1 MQVDYPSVIRGVGL
15 LLQPQPGDEIAH
27 VYALIDTKGRGVVTK
42 DDVVNAVKKDAG
54 VRDIIRGSTTMRNLL
69 HPTAC
74 AAAFSRLKVKRSG
87 GIVQLPKFKKWVETC
102 VGTEVPPLA
111 NVIEEVFRLIDAD
124 GSGGVDK
131 DEIFHAVRFDE
142 VVRDVLQ
149 LADSLKRLLRPREF
163 REVFAQLDAD
173 GSGLVSLKEFRAFA
187 LGVSADEIA
196 NPRLSSDGPQ
206 SADPVGDLF
215 ALLDKDYSGNVEKG
229 EMLKAIRS
237 DARVRELLR
246 HTESLQVLLRPAA
259 FETAFADLDVDDSGL
274 VWLDE
279 FRAFAEGLSKR
290 VPKPTSDDII
300 SEVFALIDTNQSG
313 DLDKDEIVSAVHDN
327 EAVRDIIH
335 LSQHLLILLRPQTF
349 DAAFAA
355 MRTRKS
361 GKVTLDE
368 FRAFATGLVK
378 AREEAALEGAATHA
392 RLVDGEKNQNGK
404 EKGNEKGAG
413 KGIANGK
420 KQKQKQAA
428 IAKDASWRAPSGM
441 ASFLGDA
448 SHADSHKVALDDL
461 FCEESPWFHRA
472 VLCRGFKS
480 HMTHEGELEQSGI
493 VIGRRMRHTGAKS
506 QNKPRAQARRGS
518 SHAMKV
524 ERHNSER
531 KFVVAEARSVEEHQI
546 TFADGVSDWVPL
558 STETDASGRKCRLAD
573 LKSPEDLQHC
583 MWLRHFLGGAAC
595 ASAEAHLSDRMLELL
610 HTLQDHQA
618 EIAKSAAHEHLVG
631 HELVDHHVRVQLI
644 PDGPWDHAVALEYH
658 EKSADHLLA
667 FQDGSTSCVNLS
679 KVHYVVCDSAA
690 GQSQSDQAVVDSHW
704 VGDFLRKYMKAQEG
718 GKVIATSRMAA
729 RAAAASAA
737 AHADDTETFAV
748 GGVVPLRTASMPFK
762 VAERLK
768 LEHAK
773 DVKALEIAQN
783 KIKQLE
789 AAANLSTPEQTTAD
803 AQDMIKHLE
812 AQLASQAKA
821 LEAATVTPEAVPRP
835 DSVVDQIFVSLDKD
849 GSGSVPKMELYR
861 AMKDDHQIRGRMEA
875 CEALKSLLHPRTFI
889 GAFKLL
895 DADGSGQVTLAE
907 FRVFAFRA
915 VTEKPTVA
923 DVVGDVFALISAE
936 VSGPVTKMGLLRA
949 IKNNPQV
956 RDALRLSPSLR
967 DLLHPRKVLRAFK
980 LLDVDGSGDITLDE
994 FRVFAARVAESGAAA
1009 PDPDAIAELFAA
1021 LDKGGDGTV
1030 EKREILVAV
1039 KSDAAVRDLLRAS
1052 ETLQVLLRPRAFAQ
1066 AFKSLDAQSTG
1077 RVTLAQFRA
1086 FANGLANEA
1095 TPSSVVVA
1103 ISESKQGSTT
1113 TNDIDALFALI
1124 DKDGTGTL
1132 EKREILRAV
1141 NSNASVRDML
1151 KLSEPLKALLRPRAF
1166 AAAFKTL
1173 DGDKSGC
1180 VNLPEFRAFALN
1192 LTQGSAT
1199 SKPDDVGEVFSLIDA
1214 DGSGKVDKAEILR
1227 AVRNNSKVRD
1237 ILSSSDS
1244 LKTLMKPRAFAEA
1257 FKKLD
1262 TNRSG
1267 DVTLAGFRTFAKG
1280 LSVESKLP
1288 KETQPEGNHASKYE
1302 SKHESKHERTLERTL
1317 ESKQESKRENE
1328 TANDIDVLFA
1338 LIDKDGTG
1346 TLEKREILRAV
1357 NSNASV
1363 RDMLKLSEPLKA
1375 LLRPRAFAAAFKTLD
1390 GDKSGCVNLPE
1401 FRAFALNLT
1410 QGSATSKPDDVGE
1423 VFSLIDADGS
1433 GKVDKAEI
1441 LRAVRN
1447 NSKVRDILSSSDSL
1461 KTLMKPRAF
1470 AEAFKKLD
1478 TNRSGDVTLAG
1489 FRTFAKGLSVGN
1501 TMTKNDDVAK
1511 VFALMDNDGSDM
1523 VDKAEILRAV
1533 RDNAEVRDLL
1543 RASGDG
1549 LGALLRPRAFKAAFA
1564 RLSSNVEGL
1573 VSMQD
1578 FRALAASLV
1587 TRPKSADA
1595 MAPGLEDQFPA
1606 APGPLAARHCASLGL
1621 SGNSVTGN
1629 LLRVKWTHDNDWQLG
1644 LVVCFSRETKKHLV
1658 HYADG
1663 DAIWHDMKPLRHEVI
1678 DFESGQ
1684 KEELKAVLWAVP
1696 YLENDI
1702 KVAEL
1707 VASREYGDDKD
1718 LMAQVER
1725 EVRAEL
1731 NLPAGANVFEQD
1743 DAAHEGYI
1751 QLAHR
1756 KLLLGR
1762 IRHSLRGAEMLPEH
1776 SPEHGDELVDEL
1788 IRVEWS
1794 GGEWH
1799 AGIVEDYDAELG
1811 QHFIEYE
1818 DGDLQW
1824 HDLKATKFALIDVL
1838 DQTSLEGLDWAV
1850 DVVQN
1855 NMKHMIGSSG
1865 AVRHSKWVLLSK
1877 LYLIQVIDHPCSVR
1891 QSDGSWRTGI
1901 ILELERESGRHLIEY
1916 SDNTV
1921 EWVVLRET
1929 EHRLLDATYIKE
1941 PAVVSWLSKS
1951 LTAKAAE
1958 RSARGISTKV
1968 AWTKLLAALL
1978 RGGDRSVSP
1987 DTDAIPGRQALALA
2001 DADHAAN
2008 LGLTGQA
2015 LVGRRISV
2023 QWQDSN
2029 NAAGNW
2035 YDGKVEKHDPVKK
2048 RHLVAYDDGE
2058 LKWEEISTLHHRVH
2072 PQEGGGAMPTSI
2084 PAAHKQH
2091 AALLGLERE
2100 NLVGHRVS
2108 VQWGDANDGTGGKWY
2123 DGVVKQFD
2131 GKLGLHL
2138 IKYDDGD
2145 AKWESM
2151 ATLHHRVHGTTRTRS
2166 AEGGHMALS
2175 PSAHPHHAR
2184 HLGLEGAALVGHIIN
2199 VQWAHSAAGNSNVR
2213 RFIHGF

>member
-1 MQVDYPSVIRGVGL
+1 MCVVCVGVYTTDWHSRLRAPLDFNNGLPIGIFQRRQPLRVRYHYGAPKHPQRTGHSDALTTLSCEGHAHLISPCVHALPSSDFFALRRTHSPHPPHPPLISPYYTITAHRSISTLLACPLSLVQVDYPSVIRGVGL
-15 LLQPQPGDEIAH
+15 LLQPQPGDEVAH
-27 VYALIDTKGRGVVTK
+27 VYAMIDTKGRGVVTK

-54 VRDIIRGSTTMRNLL
+54 VREIIRGSTTMRNLL

-74 AAAFSRLKVKRSG
+74 AAAFSQLKVKRSG
-87 GIVQLPKFKKWVETC
+87 GIVQLPKFKKWVKTC

-111 NVIEEVFRLIDAD
+111 DVIEEVFRLIDAD

-131 DEIFHAVRFDE
+131 DEIFRAVRFDE

-163 REVFAQLDAD
+163 GEVFAQLDAD
-173 GSGLVSLKEFRAFA
+173 GSGLVSLKEFRTFA
-187 LGVSADEIA
+187 LGVSEDEIA
-196 NPRLSSDGPQ
+196 NPCLSSDGPQ

-259 FETAFADLDVDDSGL
+259 FEKAFADLDVDDSGL

-313 DLDKDEIVSAVHDN
+313 DLDKEEILSAVHDN

-361 GKVTLDE
+361 GKVTLAE
-368 FRAFATGLVK
+368 FRAFATGLVE
-378 AREEAALEGAATHA
+378 AREEAALEGAATNA
-392 RLVDGEKNQNGK
+392 RPVGGEEKRNGK
-404 EKGNEKGAG
+404 EKRNEKGTG
-413 KGIANGK
+413 KGSANGK

-428 IAKDASWRAPSGM
+428 AARDASWRAPSGM

-480 HMTHEGELEQSGI
+480 HMTHAGELEQSGI

-518 SHAMKV
+518 AHAIKV
-524 ERHNSER
+524 DRHNSER
-531 KFVVAEARSVEEHQI
+531 KVVAAEARSVEEHQI
-546 TFADGVSDWVPL
+546 TFVDGASDWVPL
-558 STETDASGRKCRLAD
+558 STETDAVGRTCRLAD

-583 MWLRHFLGGAAC
+583 MWLRHFLGGAAS

-631 HELVDHHVRVQLI
+631 QELVDHHVRVQLVH
-644 PDGPWDHAVALEYH
+644 DGPWDHAVALEYH

-679 KVHYVVCDSAA
+679 KVHYIVCDSAA
-690 GQSQSDQAVVDSHW
+690 GQTQSDQAVVDSHW

-748 GGVVPLRTASMPFK
+748 GGVAPLRTASMPFK

-789 AAANLSTPEQTTAD
+789 AAAMSIPEQSTAD
-803 AQDMIKHLE
+803 AQDMIKQLE
-812 AQLASQAKA
+812 AQLASQAMA
-821 LEAATVTPEAVPRP
+821 LEAATATPEAVPRP
-835 DSVVDQIFVSLDKD
+835 DSVVDQIFVSLDQD

-861 AMKDDHQIRGRMEA
+861 AMKDDHQIRGRMET

-907 FRVFAFRA
+907 FRAFAFRA
-915 VTEKPTVA
+915 VTEKPTVT

-956 RDALRLSPSLR
+956 RDALRLSPSMR

-994 FRVFAARVAESGAAA
+994 FRVFASRVAESGAAA
-1009 PDPDAIAELFAA
+1009 PEPDAIAELFAA

-1039 KSDAAVRDLLRAS
+1039 KSDAAVRDMLRAS

-1095 TPSSVVVA
+1095 TPSSVVA
-1103 ISESKQGSTT
+1103 ITSESKHGSTA

-1141 NSNASVRDML
+1141 NSDASVRDML

-1180 VNLPEFRAFALN
+1180 VNLSEFRAFALN

-1227 AVRNNSKVRD
+1227 AVRNNAKVRD

-1280 LSVESKLP
+1280 LS
-1288 KETQPEGNHASKYE
+1288 G
-1302 SKHESKHERTLERTL
+1302 
-1317 ESKQESKRENE
+1317 
-1328 TANDIDVLFA
+1328 
-1338 LIDKDGTG
+1338 
-1346 TLEKREILRAV
+1346 
-1357 NSNASV
+1357 
-1363 RDMLKLSEPLKA
+1363 
-1375 LLRPRAFAAAFKTLD
+1375 
-1390 GDKSGCVNLPE
+1390 
-1401 FRAFALNLT
+1401 
-1410 QGSATSKPDDVGE
+1410 
-1423 VFSLIDADGS
+1423 
-1433 GKVDKAEI
+1433 
-1441 LRAVRN
+1441 
-1447 NSKVRDILSSSDSL
+1447 
-1461 KTLMKPRAF
+1461 
-1470 AEAFKKLD
+1470 
-1478 TNRSGDVTLAG
+1478 
-1489 FRTFAKGLSVGN
+1489 GN
-1501 TMTKNDDVAK
+1501 TTTKNDDVAK
-1511 VFALMDNDGSDM
+1511 VFALMDTDGSGM

-1533 RDNAEVRDLL
+1533 RENAEVRDLL

-1564 RLSSNVEGL
+1564 RLSTNAQGL
-1573 VSMQD
+1573 VSIQD

-1587 TRPKSADA
+1587 THPKSADA
-1595 MAPGLEDQFPA
+1595 MAPGLEDRLPV

-1629 LLRVKWTHDNDWQLG
+1629 LLRVKWTHHNDWQLG
-1644 LVVCFSRETKKHLV
+1644 LVVCFSGETKKHLV

-1684 KEELKAVLWAVP
+1684 EEELKAVLWAVP

-1702 KVAEL
+1702 KVSEL
-1707 VASREYGDDKD
+1707 VASREHGDDKD

-1743 DAAHEGYI
+1743 DVAHEGYI

-1916 SDNTV
+1916 SDSTV

-1941 PAVVSWLSKS
+1941 PAVVSWLSES

-2023 QWQDSN
+2023 QWQDPN
-2029 NAAGNW
+2029 NAAGKW
-2035 YDGKVEKHDPVKK
+2035 YDGKVEKHDAAKK
-2048 RHLVAYDDGE
+2048 LHLVAYDDGE
-2058 LKWEEISTLHHRVH
+2058 LKWEEMSTLHHRVH
-2072 PQEGGGAMPTSI
+2072 PQEGGGGMPTSM

-2108 VQWGDANDGTGGKWY
+2108 VQWGDANDDTGGKWY

-2151 ATLHHRVHGTTRTRS
+2151 ATLHHRVHGTRTRS
-2166 AEGGHMALS
+2166 AEGDQRALS

-2199 VQWAHSAAGNSNVR
+2199 VQWAHTAAGNSNVR
-2213 RFIHGF
+2213 QFTHGFKFEFLRPWYISNAYVSTSFGPFLLTGPFLYPRIIHSGIMARLKSLTRKQGSTLLRMKMAKRSGRTLPPCITMF